1 MISMNTP
8 SRAKI
13 VIAFTAVYVVWG
25 STYLAIRLAVDT
37 LPPFLMAGTRFLVSG
52 SILYLWVSMRGAEK
66 PTLPQ
71 WRSAAIVG
79 AALLF
84 LGNGGVSWAEQF
96 VPSGITALVI
106 AISPVWFLLFDWWHR
121 GYQPTIGAGVGLVL
135 GTLGVGLLIDPANI
149 IGGQEI
155 HPLGAA
161 VLVLATM
168 TWAGGSLYSRGS
180 QLPANPFLATA
191 MEMISGGVFCVLA
204 GVVGG
209 ELSNFDPS
217 MVTQLSLLSLAYLIA
232 FGSLV
237 GFTAYIWLLRHVQ
250 PSIVSTYAYVNPI
263 IAVILGW
270 LIADEELGARI
281 ILAAVII
288 VAAVALITTFSVRRP
303 KLPPAPPG
311 GKDNA
316 P

>member
-1 MISMNTP
+1 MSAP
-8 SRAKI
+8 SRTKI
-13 VIAFTAVYVVWG
+13 VIAFAAVYIVWG

-66 PTLPQ
+66 PTLLQ

-96 VPSGITALVI
+96 VPSGITALII

-121 GYQPTIGAGVGLVL
+121 GYQPTIGAGAGLVL
-135 GTLGVGLLIDPANI
+135 GTVGVGLLIDPANI

-168 TWAGGSLYSRGS
+168 FWAGGSLYSRGS

-191 MEMISGGVFCVLA
+191 MEMISGGFFCIVA
-204 GVVGG
+204 GIVGG
-209 ELSNFDPS
+209 ELSDFNPAS
-217 MVTQLSLLSLAYLIA
+217 ITQTSLLSLGYLIA

-270 LIADEELGARI
+270 LVADEELGPRI
-281 ILAAVII
+281 IFAAVII
-288 VAAVALITTFSVRRP
+288 VAAVALITTFSVRKP
-303 KLPPAPPG
+303 KLPPTPAS
-311 GKDNA
+311 NEQ
-316 P
+316 

>member
-1 MISMNTP
+1 
-8 SRAKI
+8 
-13 VIAFTAVYVVWG
+13 TA
-25 STYLAIRLAVDT
+25 
-37 LPPFLMAGTRFLVSG
+37 
-52 SILYLWVSMRGAEK
+52 
-66 PTLPQ
+66 
-71 WRSAAIVG
+71 
-79 AALLF
+79 
-84 LGNGGVSWAEQF
+84 
-96 VPSGITALVI
+96 
-106 AISPVWFLLFDWWHR
+106 
-121 GYQPTIGAGVGLVL
+121 GLVL

-168 TWAGGSLYSRGS
+168 FWAGGSLYSRGS
-180 QLPANPFLATA
+180 QLPPNPFLATA
-191 MEMISGGVFCVLA
+191 MEMISGGIFCVLA
-204 GVVGG
+204 GMIGG
-209 ELSNFDPS
+209 ELSDFDPS
-217 MVTQLSLLSLAYLIA
+217 MVTQSSLLSLAYLIA

-270 LIADEELGARI
+270 LIAGEELGARI

-288 VAAVALITTFSVRRP
+288 VAAVALITTFSVRKP

-311 GKDNA
+311 NKDNA

>member
-1 MISMNTP
+1 MNTP

-13 VIAFTAVYVVWG
+13 VLAFAAVYVVWG

-37 LPPFLMAGTRFLVSG
+37 LPPFLMAGTRFLISG
-52 SILYLWVSMRGAEK
+52 SVLYLWVSMRGAEK

-121 GYQPTIGAGVGLVL
+121 GYQPTLGAAGGLVL

-155 HPLGAA
+155 HPLGAS
-161 VLVLATM
+161 VLVFATM
-168 TWAGGSLYSRGS
+168 FWAAGSLYSRGS

-191 MEMISGGVFCVLA
+191 MEMISGGAFCVLA
-204 GVVGG
+204 GIIGG
-209 ELSNFDPS
+209 ELAGFDPAL
-217 MVTQLSLLSLAYLIA
+217 VTKSSLLSLAYLIA

-263 IAVILGW
+263 IAVVLGW
-270 LIADEELGARI
+270 LIADEELGPRI

-288 VAAVALITTFSVRRP
+288 VTAVVLITTFSVRKP
-303 KLPPAPPG
+303 KLPPVPAG
-311 GKDNA
+311 EERHVA
-316 P
+316 

>member
-1 MISMNTP
+1 MNAP
-8 SRAKI
+8 SRTNI
-13 VIAFTAVYVVWG
+13 VIAFAAVYIVWG
-25 STYLAIRLAVDT
+25 STYLAIRFAVDT

-52 SILYLWVSMRGAEK
+52 SILYFWVSMRGAEK

-84 LGNGGVSWAEQF
+84 LGNGAVSWAEQF
-96 VPSGITALVI
+96 VPSGITALII
-106 AISPVWFLLFDWWHR
+106 AVSPVWFLLFDWWHR
-121 GYQPTIGAGVGLVL
+121 GYQPTIGAGAGLVL

-168 TWAGGSLYSRGS
+168 FWAGGSLYSRGS

-191 MEMISGGVFCVLA
+191 MEMISGGAFCVLA
-204 GVVGG
+204 GITGG
-209 ELSNFDPS
+209 ELSDFDLASITPS
-217 MVTQLSLLSLAYLIA
+217 SVLSLGYLIA
-232 FGSLV
+232 FGSLI

-270 LIADEELGARI
+270 MIADEELGPRI
-281 ILAAVII
+281 VLAAVII
-288 VAAVALITTFSVRRP
+288 VAAVALITTFSVRKP
-303 KLPPAPPG
+303 KAPPSLAS
-311 GKDNA
+311 NER
-316 P
+316 

>member
-1 MISMNTP
+1 MTSP
-8 SRAKI
+8 SRTKI
-13 VIAFTAVYVVWG
+13 LVAFAAVYLVWG

-66 PTLPQ
+66 PTLLQ

-96 VPSGITALVI
+96 VPSGITALII

-121 GYQPTIGAGVGLVL
+121 GYQPTIGAGAGLVL
-135 GTLGVGLLIDPANI
+135 GTVGVGLLIDPANI

-168 TWAGGSLYSRGS
+168 FWAGGSLYSRGS

-191 MEMISGGVFCVLA
+191 MEMISGGFFCIVA
-204 GVVGG
+204 GIVGG
-209 ELSNFDPS
+209 ELSDFNPAS
-217 MVTQLSLLSLAYLIA
+217 ITQTSLLSLGYLIA

-270 LIADEELGARI
+270 LVADEELGPRI
-281 ILAAVII
+281 IFAAVII
-288 VAAVALITTFSVRRP
+288 VAAVALITTFSVRKP
-303 KLPPAPPG
+303 KLPPTPAS
-311 GKDNA
+311 NEQ
-316 P
+316 

>member
-1 MISMNTP
+1 MNSP

-13 VIAFTAVYVVWG
+13 VLAFAAVYVVWG

-37 LPPFLMAGTRFLVSG
+37 LPPFLMAGTRFLISG
-52 SILYLWVSMRGAEK
+52 SILYLWVSMRGSEK
-66 PTLPQ
+66 PTLLQ

-96 VPSGITALVI
+96 VPSGITALII

-121 GYQPTIGAGVGLVL
+121 GYQPTIGATAGLVL

-168 TWAGGSLYSRGS
+168 FWAGGSLYSRGS
-180 QLPANPFLATA
+180 QLPPNPFLATA
-191 MEMISGGVFCVLA
+191 MEMISGGIFCVLA
-204 GVVGG
+204 GMIGG
-209 ELSNFDPS
+209 ELSDFDPS
-217 MVTQLSLLSLAYLIA
+217 MVTQSSLLSLAYLIA

-270 LIADEELGARI
+270 LIAGEELGARI

-288 VAAVALITTFSVRRP
+288 VAAVALITTFSVRKP

-311 GKDNA
+311 NKDNA

>member
-1 MISMNTP
+1 MNPP
-8 SRAKI
+8 SKAKV
-13 VIAFTAVYVVWG
+13 VIAFAAVYLVWG

-52 SILYLWVSMRGAEK
+52 SILYLWVSLRGAEK
-66 PTLPQ
+66 PTLSH

-84 LGNGGVSWAEQF
+84 FGNGGVSWAEQF

-121 GYQPTIGAGVGLVL
+121 GVQPTLGAAAGLVL
-135 GTLGVGLLIDPANI
+135 GTVGVGLLIDPANI

-155 HPLGAA
+155 HPLGAV

-168 TWAGGSLYSRGS
+168 FWAGGSLYSRGS

-191 MEMISGGVFCVLA
+191 MEMISGGMFCVLA
-204 GVVGG
+204 GIIGG
-209 ELSNFDPS
+209 ELSGFDPS
-217 MVTQLSLLSLAYLIA
+217 LITRTSVFSLIYLIA

-270 LIADEELGARI
+270 LIAGEELGARI

-288 VAAVALITTFSVRRP
+288 VAAVALITTFSVRKP
-303 KLPPAPPG
+303 KLPPVSPERKNHAS
-311 GKDNA
+311 
-316 P
+316 